1 LTFCRQHL
9 KIRKLLVM
17 NILLKPIVTEKMTS
31 QGDKFNRYGFLVAKN
46 ANKLQIKKAVEDM
59 YSVTV
64 DSVNTMRYGGK
75 IKSRN
80 TKSGLLIGKTTATKK
95 AVVTLAEGNKIDFY
109 SNI

>member
-1 LTFCRQHL
+1 
-9 KIRKLLVM
+9 M
-17 NILLKPIVTEKMTS
+17 MEILLKPIVTEKMTG

-46 ANKLQIKKAVEDM
+46 ANKLQIKKAVEEL
-59 YSVTV
+59 YNVTV

-75 IKSRN
+75 VKTRN
-80 TKSGLLIGKTTATKK
+80 TKTGMLVGKTVSRKK

>member
-1 LTFCRQHL
+1 
-9 KIRKLLVM
+9 M
-17 NILLKPIVTEKMTS
+17 NILLKPIVTEKMTK
-31 QGDKFNRYGFLVAKN
+31 QGDKFNRYGFLVARN
-46 ANKLQIKKAVEDM
+46 ANKLQIKKAVEEL

-80 TKSGLLIGKTTATKK
+80 TKSGLLVGKTSALKK